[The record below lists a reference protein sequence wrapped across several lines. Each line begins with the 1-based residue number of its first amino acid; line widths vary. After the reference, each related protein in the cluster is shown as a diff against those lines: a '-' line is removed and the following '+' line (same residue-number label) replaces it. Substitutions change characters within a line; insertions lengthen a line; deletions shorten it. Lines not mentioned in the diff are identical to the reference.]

1 MSTSYFDIDYD
12 LLDEEYDVDD
22 PPARSDVPRQHE
34 GIENVPILE
43 DRQQEERDASSS
55 RSGSTSKTNSSISN
69 SITDSEGKESNT
81 CTSSKSEPI
90 KKKQKVE
97 PRLMQ
102 SQKNSIEKQLQREY
116 IRTNRYYC
124 ASGKTKDNPGSNAA
138 QLIYPNRTLY
148 SLDCKHRLAKRIS
161 IGNYFDCTHDP
172 DSYRTKPC
180 FIIFEDKGKPLL
192 KAVR

>member
-1 MSTSYFDIDYD
+1 MVNLQVNKIIDAACEKVLKTSIDRYIICAGYPEKCKSIHEVRILRHLKKLIHGIFLEIHKFRYFF
-12 LLDEEYDVDD
+12 
-22 PPARSDVPRQHE
+22 
-34 GIENVPILE
+34 
-43 DRQQEERDASSS
+43 
-55 RSGSTSKTNSSISN
+55 TSAGWFWRATA
-69 SITDSEGKESNT
+69 D
-81 CTSSKSEPI
+81 
-90 KKKQKVE
+90 
-97 PRLMQ
+97 
-102 SQKNSIEKQLQREY
+102 SIEKQLQREY

-138 QLIYPNRTLY
+138 QLIYPSRTLY